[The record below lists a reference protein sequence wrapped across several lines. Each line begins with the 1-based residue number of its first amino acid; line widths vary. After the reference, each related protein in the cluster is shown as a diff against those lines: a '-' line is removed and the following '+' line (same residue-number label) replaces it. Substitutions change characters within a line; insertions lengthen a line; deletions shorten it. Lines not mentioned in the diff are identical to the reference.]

1 MASVV
6 WMAVFILLMIEL
18 FITGLLVLP
27 LPRLIRRFIAK
38 KIFTYDLAK
47 RVRFLSNFIILGL
60 VLAVSDAITTLR
72 RLEQKLDMS
81 SEGVKPNMGESRT
94 GYIEISMDKQRKFRA
109 ERNVR
114 LRAPFDLIRSTC
126 GNKSS
131 LSNNVLSSFTRNSA
145 VGESARII
153 SLTCHTE

>member
-81 SEGVKPNMGESRT
+81 SEGVKQHTGEART
-94 GYIEISMDKQRKFRA
+94 GYIEVSMDKQRKFRA

-114 LRAPFDLIRSTC
+114 LRAPFELMRSTC

-145 VGESARII
+145 VQESAGIM
-153 SLTCHTE
+153 SLT